1 MRLIPKPK
9 LRLKERPGR
18 LLILTA
24 LVLTTIGLIL
34 VTAPPL
40 VRAERPFL
48 SQAKA
53 RYPQLEGSKLDDCR
67 LCHKNKEGGGPR
79 NAFGQDF
86 QIHSYDFAVME
97 NLDTDGDGFTNLEE
111 FMALTIPSNPK
122 NFPKEHLEI
131 EPTPVIAAPITL
143 CYINGRPENV
153 PVELGGLPVF
163 GPELNQISL
172 FAFWQKPDR
181 DASHEIKG
189 DAARGQKLFEA
200 DLIGSGNAIGCIVC
214 HSNTS
219 SGETLGPP
227 LSGLGRRSAE
237 TIQQPDYSGQAKSV
251 EAYLRESLLA
261 PGVYVTP
268 GFTPGLMPANYGN
281 ILTEQEI
288 ADLVAYMLTKTE
300 S

>member
-1 MRLIPKPK
+1 MRLIPKPGLLLQK
-9 LRLKERPGR
+9 RPGR

-24 LVLTTIGLIL
+24 LVLTAIGLIL

-48 SQAKA
+48 SEAKA
-53 RYPQLEGSKLDDCR
+53 RYPQIEGSKLDDCR

-131 EPTPVIAAPITL
+131 EPTPVTAAPITL
-143 CYINGRPENV
+143 CYINGRPKNV
-153 PVELGGLPVF
+153 PLELGGLPVF
-163 GPELNQISL
+163 GPELNRVSL

-200 DLIGSGNAIGCIVC
+200 DLVGSDNAMGCQVCHLTNASGNP
-214 HSNTS
+214 
-219 SGETLGPP
+219 LGPST
-227 LSGLGRRSAE
+227 SGLGRRSAE
-237 TIQQPDYSGQAKSV
+237 TIQQPDYTGQAKSV
-251 EAYLRESLLA
+251 EAYLRESLLK
-261 PGVYVTP
+261 PDGYVVP
-268 GFTPGLMPANYGN
+268 GFTPSLMPVNYGEV
-281 ILTEQEI
+281 LTEQEI
-288 ADLVAYMLTKTE
+288 ADLVAYMLTLK
-300 S
+300 

>member
-1 MRLIPKPK
+1 MRLIPKPGLLLQK
-9 LRLKERPGR
+9 RPGR

-34 VTAPPL
+34 VIAPPL
-40 VRAERPFL
+40 VQAERPFL
-48 SQAKA
+48 SEAKA
-53 RYPQLEGSKLDDCR
+53 RYPQIEGSKLDDCR

-153 PVELGGLPVF
+153 PVEPGGLPVF
-163 GPELNQISL
+163 GPELNQVSL
-172 FAFWQKPDR
+172 FSFWQKPDS
-181 DASHEIKG
+181 DAPSEVKG

-200 DLIGSGNAIGCIVC
+200 DLIGSDNAMGCKVC
-214 HSNTS
+214 HLTNA
-219 SGETLGPP
+219 SGNTLGPP
-227 LSGLGRRSAE
+227 TSGLGRRSAE
-237 TIQQPDYSGQAKSV
+237 TIQQPDYTGQAKTV
-251 EAYLRESLLA
+251 EAYLRESLLK
-261 PGVYVTP
+261 PEVYVTP
-268 GFTPGLMPANYGN
+268 GFATGLMLTNYGEV
-281 ILTEQEI
+281 LTEQEI
-288 ADLVAYMLTKTE
+288 ADLVAYMLTLK
-300 S
+300 